1 MSPISPLTSV
11 EGHHGPS
18 SVGTTGFHNPGSQQ
32 GGISSPA
39 SVSSNAAGGG
49 NPASNSAASNSNS
62 YLNKSLGSVAPADKV
77 LPPDSPEANSLVLNL
92 VLSDTLLNLQRDHN
106 FNSCTICVCSNEGN
120 IRGRDASVY
129 LPPDFAGDEDVNC
142 TCGYSAVVNRRLAH
156 QSGLFYEDETEV
168 TSIQDDLY
176 YRKKPSLLLLDPKY
190 GTDGSSVQALNE
202 KSNLVDTI
210 SGPLLELI
218 HFQSAVPASP
228 HSALVKYS
236 SQYLKKSQMIQAAN
250 GEASMIS
257 MVELMDANEVIFDTL
272 QHLKSNR
279 SSSSSSSESTPG
291 ASTASSSTGN
301 NHNKLDES
309 LKSGCFHKWPLLPAK
324 GPLCSEDII
333 RVMRSL
339 QPVLNVAI
347 HMANKKKDSSNK
359 KGGGGTSGSL
369 SVEGPLTWRQF
380 HRMAGPATKGHTDD
394 QCEPLPVP
402 NITVGHEKDFMS
414 LSPLSVNFWETL
426 SLEPYSTPRDVVY
439 LVISPDNDFL
449 VGNARS
455 FFRNL
460 SMVYEVCT

>member
-1 MSPISPLTSV
+1 MT
-11 EGHHGPS
+11 
-18 SVGTTGFHNPGSQQ
+18 
-32 GGISSPA
+32 
-39 SVSSNAAGGG
+39 
-49 NPASNSAASNSNS
+49 
-62 YLNKSLGSVAPADKV
+62 PADKALGTSTV
-77 LPPDSPEANSLVLNL
+77 PEANSLVLNL
-92 VLSDTLLNLQRDHN
+92 VLSDTLLNLHRDHN

-129 LPPDFAGDEDVNC
+129 LPPEFAGEEDVNC

-168 TSIQDDLY
+168 TSIQKDLY
-176 YRKKPSLLLLDPKY
+176 FREKPSLLDPKY
-190 GTDGSSVQALNE
+190 GTDRSTEHWTEN
-202 KSNLVDTI
+202 SNLVNTI
-210 SGPLLELI
+210 SGSLLELI
-218 HFQSAVPASP
+218 HFQSVVPATP
-228 HSALVKYS
+228 HNSLVKYS
-236 SQYLKKSQMIQAAN
+236 TQYLKNSQMIQAAN
-250 GEASMIS
+250 SESMVS

-272 QHLKSNR
+272 GHLKTNPG
-279 SSSSSSSESTPG
+279 SSSSSESTSNSTQAATTSG
-291 ASTASSSTGN
+291 TAAS
-301 NHNKLDES
+301 NKLDES
-309 LKSGCFHKWPLLPAK
+309 LKPGCFHKWPLLPAQ

-347 HMANKKKDSSNK
+347 HMANKKDSNK
-359 KGGGGTSGSL
+359 KGGGSGSL

-380 HRMAGPATKGHTDD
+380 HRMTGTASKGQTDD

-439 LVISPDNDFL
+439 LVIAPDNDFL
-449 VGNARS
+449 VGNTKT

-460 SMVYEVCT
+460 SMVYEVSYFLLDISSFFGGAKT